1 MDEFSSRIYG
11 CVLMGGLS
19 RRFGGSDKS
28 QLRLGTNK
36 LIDHVIGLARTQVDV
51 LALSGGQ
58 KEAVDIDRHS
68 LPVLKD
74 QYRAIGPMAG
84 LHAGMKWAQLDAG
97 FIATFAC
104 DTPSFPADMVKR
116 LAHAAKADAAAIALP
131 RHRGRIHTA
140 LGLWS
145 TKLLPE
151 LERAISAS
159 ELAFTRWALD
169 NGAVLVD
176 FDDSSQLDFFNINSP
191 EDAQHYRLLLEN

>member
-1 MDEFSSRIYG
+1 
-11 CVLMGGLS
+11 MGGLS

-28 QLRLGTNK
+28 QLRFGTRK
-36 LIDHVIGLARTQVDV
+36 LIDHVIGLARTQVDA
-51 LALSGGQ
+51 LALSGGE
-58 KEAVDIDRHS
+58 KEGVDIDRLN

-74 QYRAIGPMAG
+74 QYRGIGPMAG
-84 LHAGMKWAQLDAG
+84 LHAGLNWAHPDAG

-145 TKLLPE
+145 TNLLPE
-151 LERAISAS
+151 LERAISAG

-176 FDDSSQLDFFNINSP
+176 FDDLSQLDFFNINSP
-191 EDAQHYRLLLEN
+191 EEAQQYQNLLGG